1 MNRFFFRFPIFV
13 LVLTLTASAFAF
25 PLFSSGAITASKNG
39 TVASKPITVVLDA
52 GHGGEDGGAVSANGV
67 LEKDLNLS
75 IALRLRALLEAN
87 GIRVVLTR
95 STDTLLYDK
104 DVDYHGRKKALD
116 LAARKNIA
124 ESTEN
129 CVFVSIHMNAFPIA
143 KYQGLQVW
151 YSKNHPASLTLAQS
165 VQSMNQSLLQPS
177 NERPVK
183 AATSSIYLLHHL
195 RSPAILVECGFLS
208 NPEEATLLASEEYQE
223 NLAFLLFLSLSDGI
237 EKISSE
243 FSFSS

>member
-1 MNRFFFRFPIFV
+1 MKRFFFNF
-13 LVLTLTASAFAF
+13 LVFFLALTLSAAAFSF
-25 PLFSSGAITASKNG
+25 PLLSSGAITASKNG
-39 TVASKPITVVLDA
+39 AVAPKPLTVILDA
-52 GHGGEDGGAVSANGV
+52 GHGGEDGGAVGANGV

-95 STDTLLYDK
+95 STDTLLYDRN
-104 DVDYHGRKKALD
+104 VDFHGRKKALD

-124 ESTEN
+124 ESTEK
-129 CVFVSIHMNAFPIA
+129 CVFVSIHMNAFPLT

-151 YSKNHPASLTLAQS
+151 YSKNHPASLTLARS
-165 VQSMNQSLLQPS
+165 VQEMTKVLLQPT
-177 NERPVK
+177 NDRPVK
-183 AATSSIYLLHHL
+183 AATSSIYLLHHIQ
-195 RSPAILVECGFLS
+195 SPAILIECGFLS
-208 NPEEATLLASEEYQE
+208 NPEEAALLASEEYRE
-223 NLAFLLFLSLSDGI
+223 KLAFLLFLALSDGI